1 MIPSQISNRI
11 GNDIA
16 GKRTQADKAS
26 QCEQPGCASE
36 THQRHLLTS
45 VIAGVKR
52 KQLSYRGALRSRNA
66 LAITETELKLIAAPA
81 IIGLSSSPK
90 NG

>member
-1 MIPSQISNRI
+1 MIASQISNRI
-11 GNDIA
+11 GNYIA
-16 GKRTQADKAS
+16 SKRAQADKAS
-26 QCEQPGCASE
+26 QREQPGSASE
-36 THQRHLLTS
+36 PHQLHLLTFA
-45 VIAGVKR
+45 IASVKR
-52 KQLSYRGALRSRNA
+52 RHVSYRGALRSRNA